1 MNKNRGVLAMAS
13 ALATSPFWLA
23 APAAAADGFEA
34 ICGTNA
40 MPPEVQKLT
49 NELLEPGKQINYSNF
64 PPEELKRLMDF
75 SIAEQAKRSKDFPNL
90 CRYRAANREL
100 MASGERV
107 RVVFLG
113 DSITENWGIADPQ
126 LFSTGIVNRG
136 ISGQTT
142 PQILLRFQQDVI
154 ALRPRAVH
162 ILAGTN
168 DVYGNTGPSSDEMI
182 LDNLQS
188 MVDLAKR
195 HRIKVILGGL
205 TPTGLG
211 MARNARTQAV
221 NLKIRDL
228 ARRNR
233 VRFVDYFGPLDDGTG
248 RFRRDLGNDGLHP
261 NRDGYVIMRR
271 IAEEAIRNSVGR

>member
-1 MNKNRGVLAMAS
+1 MNKFRVLGVAS
-13 ALATSPFWLA
+13 ALTISPFYLA
-23 APAAAADGFEA
+23 SHASASEGFEA
-34 ICGTNA
+34 ICGVSA

-49 NELLEPGKQINYSNF
+49 NELLEPGKQINYSKF

-75 SIAEQAKRSKDFPNL
+75 SIAEKAKQTKDFPNL
-90 CRYRAANREL
+90 CKYLAANREL
-100 MASGERV
+100 LASGELV
-107 RVVFLG
+107 QVVFLG

-126 LFSTGIVNRG
+126 LFSAGIVNRG

-154 ALRPRAVH
+154 TLKPKAVH

-168 DVYGNTGPSSDEMI
+168 DVFGNTGPSSDEMI

-188 MVDLAKR
+188 MVDLAR
-195 HRIKVILGGL
+195 QHRIKVILGGL
-205 TPTGLG
+205 TPTGLS
-211 MARNARTQAV
+211 MSRDARTQVV
-221 NLKIRDL
+221 NLKIKDL
-228 ARRNR
+228 ARRNH

-248 RFRRDLGNDGLHP
+248 KLCRDLGNDGLHP

-271 IAEEAIRNSVGR
+271 IAEQAIRQTVGN